1 LLYRLTLEVQ
11 SRLKESTLSRRE
23 IIRRLGTSA
32 SQFYR
37 LLDQTNYEK
46 SIDQMFA
53 LLAVLGCQV
62 NMMVE
67 KNEMDGKRDPGTQ
80 EAVNR

>member
-1 LLYRLTLEVQ
+1 LLYRLTIEAQV
-11 SRLKESTLSRRE
+11 RLKESGLARRE

-46 SIDQMFA
+46 SIDQLVA
-53 LLAVLGCQV
+53 LLTVLGCQV
-62 NMMVE
+62 NVTVE
-67 KNEMDGKRDPGTQ
+67 PLLKTGT
-80 EAVNR
+80 A